1 MNGRRRL
8 AWLPPDAPAPPPS
21 IGARHDP
28 CQHPGRSC
36 GQGIRNG
43 EPTSPGQANQATPF
57 LGLRKRRRPEALGR
71 QPQSGAPFHK
81 EPSAGA
87 GLHVVPCVQAGPR
100 GLNQGSPPWHGA
112 AAGRA
117 GHRQWG
123 PPENRAGLRERTSPS
138 GAGAGPGEWRGGR
151 GASGDAAAWRSA
163 PPRIRGSSPRPRQ
176 APDERG
182 SCHHAP
188 RNGIAGNGSDAGASS
203 CPGGNT
209 RVSRAFPEA
218 RGAPQARR
226 LPGNRTGRPS
236 RPIRPPAPPVQS
248 AGGARTA
255 RIVPRRPWPGAR
267 PVCEVRAR
275 TSPYGKQGK
284 SFQAPGV
291 APCRWS
297 LDIVNGASLGR
308 RARPRSVGIPTPA
321 LGEGRA
327 RRSFLDFIPGVEYF
341 LVEIFRAARRCSRL
355 VLSYGALGRS
365 VAPLLIGTRPRTRT
379 RTRSIR
385 VRNYN

>member
-57 LGLRKRRRPEALGR
+57 LGLRKRRRPEAPGK

-123 PPENRAGLRERTSPS
+123 PPENRAGLRERTSPG

-209 RVSRAFPEA
+209 KVA
-218 RGAPQARR
+218 R
-226 LPGNRTGRPS
+226 LPRSQGSASSALAAGEQDRTTQQANTAAGAS
-236 RPIRPPAPPVQS
+236 RPIR
-248 AGGARTA
+248 
-255 RIVPRRPWPGAR
+255 
-267 PVCEVRAR
+267 
-275 TSPYGKQGK
+275 
-284 SFQAPGV
+284 
-291 APCRWS
+291 
-297 LDIVNGASLGR
+297 GR
-308 RARPRSVGIPTPA
+308 RAYSEDSAAPA
-321 LGEGRA
+321 EA
-327 RRSFLDFIPGVEYF
+327 WC
-341 LVEIFRAARRCSRL
+341 AARL
-355 VLSYGALGRS
+355 
-365 VAPLLIGTRPRTRT
+365 
-379 RTRSIR
+379 
-385 VRNYN
+385 